1 MSHNRAHLPASLYTA
16 EQTRLLDRIAIE
28 QFGIPGIRLMQRAG
42 HALFAVLLASFPGIS
57 RLTVL
62 AGGGNNGGDGFIV
75 AALARQQGLSVQLL
89 CVGDTDFAQRLT
101 GEALQA
107 WQQLAGT
114 DLVAEIYSD
123 QIDIT
128 GEVILDAMLGTG
140 LKGPVREPFLS
151 AIKRINRL
159 GRPVLAADIPSGL
172 CADTG
177 TVLGQAVR
185 ATITL
190 SFIGLNRG
198 LLTAEGVEYAGQVLF
213 DNLHLP
219 DEVYDEVPVQVFR
232 TSADDLTEMLPA
244 RQKNAHKGLYG
255 HLLVVGGDNGMGGA
269 ALLAAEAAL
278 RAGAGRVSLA
288 TRQAH
293 VSAALARCPEV
304 MTHSV
309 ECVGQLG
316 PLLEQADIVV
326 IGPGLGQQAWGEQM
340 LAAVLAAAKP
350 MVLDA
355 DALNIMSAK
364 NLFSGDHSAS
374 VFTPHPGEAARILRT
389 QSGQLQVDR
398 FQAVTDLQ
406 QLCGGAVVL
415 KGAGSLSCAGEVI
428 HLCDAGNPGMAVAG
442 MGDVLSG
449 ICGALLAQGLVAEDA
464 ARLGVYIHAS
474 AADRV
479 AAQRGER
486 GILASD
492 LFLEINQ
499 VINGL
504 HE

>member
-1 MSHNRAHLPASLYTA
+1 MSHNRAQLPAPLYTA
-16 EQTRLLDRIAIE
+16 EQTQLLDRIAIE
-28 QFGIPGIRLMQRAG
+28 RFGIPGIRLMQRAG
-42 HALFAVLLASFPGIS
+42 HALFAVLQAEFPGTS
-57 RLTVL
+57 RLTIL
-62 AGGGNNGGDGFIV
+62 AGAGNNGGDGFVV
-75 AALARQQGLSVQLL
+75 AALAWQQGINVQLL
-89 CVGDTDFAQRLT
+89 CVGPEDFAQRLT

-107 WQQLAGT
+107 WRQLSETGVVPEPFT
-114 DLVAEIYSD
+114 EDVEM
-123 QIDIT
+123 T

-140 LKGPVREPFLS
+140 LSGPVREPFLA
-151 AIKRINRL
+151 AIKRVNRL

-177 TVLGQAVR
+177 SVSGPAIR
-185 ATITL
+185 ASITL

-198 LLTAEGVEYAGQVLF
+198 LLTAEGVEHAGRVLF
-213 DNLHLP
+213 DGLHLP

-232 TSADDLTEMLPA
+232 TGQDDLAEMLPR
-244 RQKNAHKGLYG
+244 RQRNAHKGHYG
-255 HLLVVGGDNGMGGA
+255 HLLVVGGDHGMGGA
-269 ALLAAEAAL
+269 ALLAAEAGL

-288 TRQAH
+288 TRQLH
-293 VSAALARCPEV
+293 LGAALARCPEV
-304 MTHSV
+304 MVHGV
-309 ECVGQLG
+309 DCVGQLI

-326 IGPGLGQQAWGEQM
+326 IGPGLGQHAWGEQM

-350 MVLDA
+350 MVVDA

-364 NLFSGDHSAS
+364 NLFSGDHVAS
-374 VFTPHPGEAARILRT
+374 VFTPHPGEAAYIL
-389 QSGQLQVDR
+389 QSAIAQLQADR
-398 FQAVTDLQ
+398 FQSVMALQ
-406 QLCGGAVVL
+406 QICGGAVVL
-415 KGAGSLSCAGEVI
+415 KGAGSLSCAGEVV
-428 HLCDAGNPGMAVAG
+428 HLCDAGNPGMSVAG

-479 AAQRGER
+479 ATQRGER

-504 HE
+504 HK